1 MGKSYPYY
9 PAMRPSDLAQ
19 AVKLLNDQK
28 VPFSSP
34 FDPAVWSSEIKNAF
48 GYSSR
53 FLRKMLDPNSIWAP
67 TGEDYEEPVA
77 WAKLLGVTVFTSYE
91 LSGPTIFLNKPGCV
105 TKTLSACSPADLSA
119 AIRDYA
125 QNAKAPQ
132 VDDE

>member
-9 PAMRPSDLAQ
+9 PAMRLGD
-19 AVKLLNDQK
+19 
-28 VPFSSP
+28 
-34 FDPAVWSSEIKNAF
+34 NAF

-53 FLRKMLDPNSIWAP
+53 FLRKMLDPQSVWAP
-67 TGEDYEEPVA
+67 TGETYEETVA
-77 WAKLLGVTVFTSYE
+77 WAKLLGVTVFVSYE
-91 LSGPTIFLNKPGCV
+91 KAPGPTVFLNKPGCI
-105 TKTLSACSPADLSA
+105 TTSLSACSPADLNA